1 MLGKEVIMRELTKVD
16 VQIDSPTDLF
26 QIMGPRFEE
35 LGYVNEDYIQ
45 SMRTPIRRRF
55 PRSPILSR
63 FRTPRAA

>member
-35 LGYVNEDYIQ
+35 LGYVNEDYVQIG
-45 SMRTPIRRRF
+45 
-55 PRSPILSR
+55 
-63 FRTPRAA
+63 RASCRERV

>member
-35 LGYVNEDYIQ
+35 LGYVNEDYV
-45 SMRTPIRRRF
+45 
-55 PRSPILSR
+55 
-63 FRTPRAA
+63 